1 MVRPTKLTP
10 DIQKK
15 IVELIEEGQFAEI
28 AANCVGIS
36 ERTFYNCLKR
46 GKNEE
51 HGPFFQFF
59 QAIEQASAKS
69 EVEALDIIW
78 IASERDWRAAAW
90 YLERRF
96 PKKWGKRQRNE
107 VSDLSVYP
115 TQLDIEDIR
124 EKLIKKLE
132 TYQK

>member
-1 MVRPTKLTP
+1 MTRPTKLTL

-15 IVELIEEGQFAEI
+15 IVELIEEGQFAETT
-28 AANCVGIS
+28 ANCVGIT
-36 ERTFYNCLKR
+36 ERTYYNWIQR

-51 HGPFFQFF
+51 CGPYFQFF

-78 IASERDWRAAAW
+78 KASERDWRAAAW

-96 PKKWGKRQRNE
+96 PNKWGKR
-107 VSDLSVYP
+107 
-115 TQLDIEDIR
+115 
-124 EKLIKKLE
+124 
-132 TYQK
+132 